1 MKNFLDLLGRIFIS
15 VIFLYSGTNKILNYE
30 ITFQWIEIFEISKF
44 LLVFTVIMEI
54 IFPVFIIIG
63 YKTKIAAIALSIYC
77 LSTAFIFHNDFS
89 SQTQIITFLQNI
101 SLTGALILMIVNGT
115 KDWAL
120 EKKRKYV
127 SL

>member
-127 SL
+127 RL

>member
-30 ITFQWIEIFEISKF
+30 ITFQWIEIFEILKF

-127 SL
+127 RL